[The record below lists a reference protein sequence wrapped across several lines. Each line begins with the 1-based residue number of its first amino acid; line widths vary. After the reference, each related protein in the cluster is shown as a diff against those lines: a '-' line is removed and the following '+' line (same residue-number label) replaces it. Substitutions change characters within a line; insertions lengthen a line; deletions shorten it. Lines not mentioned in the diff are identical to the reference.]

1 MGYVKKVY
9 TEEQIEKLFKDID
22 RILIKW
28 GNEATYMRDEILKLQ
43 NRFDLHKKIEF

>member
-28 GNEATYMRDEILKLQ
+28 VMKLP
-43 NRFDLHKKIEF
+43 I